1 MRKTM
6 ARRVEAKGSWPG
18 RGEKTQQPGFGK
30 TLGAKLNAPGWHRK
44 RWTMRSITAVAL
56 LGLWMGFSSAQVP
69 TLNDLVSGKQAF
81 IDRMH
86 GFSAH
91 LPPPWRAKVFGNA
104 IILQDEGL
112 HFIIIRGTRY
122 DGNLKQVAQKWVEE
136 RERRIGFATRVAGNP
151 PRFAFRQTQHG
162 LVIYG
167 EGLGYPYALDPQTS
181 INFSFLAAGGL
192 RLPDDYR
199 EVTAILPGETMAVL
213 VTLLFPTESDDTSRK
228 QMLDI
233 VKSFRFLPLQE
244 RMGWHAKEVRDS
256 ETGLIAATMH
266 VPEGFAFNAGI
277 IRQGKKRRVAVF
289 LRQGETMLRTDY
301 VDLQTQIIQLPYG
314 GNALSFLI
322 INGQVSQ
329 QPQPIVVASP
339 EDALQL
345 AVALWQTETGT
356 AWRVRESMEIPLPP
370 LVSAY
375 REGMRQQ
382 MAGAMSYMGA
392 QQGFINHAFIAEGE
406 GTIRIATASGSF
418 VVGGNPSSVAA
429 TQNSFLNMEVTLIQ
443 VAEHKLEQAMSIF
456 SGFKD
461 SFLYNPEW
469 IIRTMESWMQ
479 QHVEENRLVRQML
492 QEHREANSQMA
503 RSWTNL
509 LSDQTYVKD
518 PATGEIFRLYK
529 RSWETGDFWREPV
542 FGDAILGGVKRES
555 QLEELL
561 KMEGWRRMTES
572 LAGFPEMWK

>member
-329 QPQPIVVASP
+329 QPQPIVVALAGRRSP
-339 EDALQL
+339 VGGRSLANRNGHGVARAGKYGNPPAAAGERLSRRDAPTNGGCHVVYGCAAGIYQSCFYCRRRGHDSNCHSFRI
-345 AVALWQTETGT
+345 VCGRRKSQFGSGHTEFFPQYGSHPHPGSGAQTGT
-356 AWRVRESMEIPLPP
+356 
-370 LVSAY
+370 
-375 REGMRQQ
+375 
-382 MAGAMSYMGA
+382 
-392 QQGFINHAFIAEGE
+392 
-406 GTIRIATASGSF
+406 
-418 VVGGNPSSVAA
+418 GN
-429 TQNSFLNMEVTLIQ
+429 
-443 VAEHKLEQAMSIF
+443 EHL
-456 SGFKD
+456 
-461 SFLYNPEW
+461 
-469 IIRTMESWMQ
+469 
-479 QHVEENRLVRQML
+479 
-492 QEHREANSQMA
+492 
-503 RSWTNL
+503 
-509 LSDQTYVKD
+509 
-518 PATGEIFRLYK
+518 
-529 RSWETGDFWREPV
+529 
-542 FGDAILGGVKRES
+542 
-555 QLEELL
+555 
-561 KMEGWRRMTES
+561 
-572 LAGFPEMWK
+572 